1 MTINRV
7 SPSGSLRSDRLSD
20 HARQQSASTSEAK
33 SKFEWV
39 SQADIASAS
48 PVYEKQLSTQDL
60 AIDDWVDKIVDK
72 LTESQT

>member
-7 SPSGSLRSDRLSD
+7 SQSGSLRSDRLSN
-20 HARQQSASTSEAK
+20 HARQQSESTSETK

-48 PVYEKQLSTQDL
+48 PVSAKQLDTQDL
-60 AIDDWVDKIVDK
+60 TIDDWVDKIVDK